1 MHSNGMGGGVG
12 GMMGGM
18 RGTQSGGM
26 NSPNMDNLTDEGV
39 AGAAY
44 DNKVVMR
51 LATYLKPHQRDVFI
65 TMCAIVTYTI
75 GNVTI
80 PLFMLLGI
88 QWGINQGY
96 DSRPP
101 ACLPFESWRLH
112 LVTLVFLGMTLSYY
126 LTSLKTNMI
135 YRKKSNVENSRG
147 FILRIVPVIACF
159 FDQYLLQ
166 VLARL

>member
-1 MHSNGMGGGVG
+1 MGGGVG

-96 DSRPP
+96 DEGPP
-101 ACLPFESWRLH
+101 AWLPFESWRLH
-112 LVTLVFLGMTLSYY
+112 LVALVFLGMTLSYFAAMY
-126 LTSLKTNMI
+126 IQAVFMPKLGQSILYQLRTHRWAASCPAAKAT
-135 YRKKSNVENSRG
+135 YCNSPRP
-147 FILRIVPVIACF
+147 LN
-159 FDQYLLQ
+159 
-166 VLARL
+166 